1 MNRVREEIRMFF
13 PHPGMQGIDPRMF
26 HQQQTKQ
33 EESDEKE
40 QDFVVIIMAGGEGK
54 RMNSS
59 LPKVL
64 HPFLGEP
71 MLVRIIKM
79 AVNLSPRKIMV
90 VTGKHHDLI
99 KRVVEQK
106 VKIPILEYVQ
116 QKEPLGT
123 GDAIKSCL
131 PHLDSSSSV
140 LILNGD
146 MPAVQ
151 EELIAEFVNG
161 CDEAGIMTMELE
173 NPTGYGRIVKDKK
186 KNFNGIIEEKDC
198 SEEEKK
204 IKEVNTGVY
213 YFHAMILKCYI
224 PKITNQ
230 NIQNEYYLT
239 DIIKVINEHED
250 LDINLFKV
258 SKENQYQLMGVN
270 TPEELK
276 NVESI
281 VKKL

>member
-1 MNRVREEIRMFF
+1 MFF

-79 AVNLSPRKIMV
+79 AENLSPRKILV

-106 VKIPILEYVQ
+106 VTSHLIDYVQ

-131 PHLDSSSSV
+131 PYLDSSSSV

-186 KNFNGIIEEKDC
+186 KNFRGIIEEKDC
-198 SEEEKK
+198 TEEEKM
-204 IKEVNTGVY
+204 IREVNTGVY
-213 YFHAMILKCYI
+213 YFSAMILKCYI

-230 NIQNEYYLT
+230 NRQNEYYLT
-239 DIIKVINEHED
+239 DIVKVILEHED
-250 LDINLFKV
+250 LDIHLFKV
-258 SKENQYQLMGVN
+258 SKKNQYQLMGVN

-281 VKKL
+281 VRRL

>member
-1 MNRVREEIRMFF
+1 MFF

-40 QDFVVIIMAGGEGK
+40 QNFVVIIMAGGEGK

-79 AVNLSPRKIMV
+79 AQNLSPRKIMV
-90 VTGKHHDLI
+90 VTGKYHDLI

-106 VKIPILEYVQ
+106 VSSHLIEYVQ

-161 CDEAGIMTMELE
+161 CEEAGIMTMDLE
-173 NPTGYGRIVKDKK
+173 DSTGYGRIVKDKK
-186 KNFNGIIEEKDC
+186 KNFRGIIEEKDC
-198 SEEEKK
+198 TEDERK

-213 YFHAMILKCYI
+213 YFSAMILKFYI

-230 NIQNEYYLT
+230 NRQNEYYLT
-239 DIIKVINEHED
+239 DIVKVILEHED
-250 LDINLFKV
+250 LDIHLFKV
-258 SKENQYQLMGVN
+258 NKENQYQLMGVN

-276 NVESI
+276 NIESI
-281 VKKL
+281 VSRL